1 MRSSGPSHRWRS
13 QRSWLA
19 AMVSM
24 GTLARVA
31 LPVQPVTFYVS
42 SSSTE
47 PMEVRVS
54 HSGLRMMLVNRESVG
69 LLDDSWTV
77 LGVYFLLGP
86 SEDNP
91 DRYRAYVGEVGK
103 RTLLLRVKEH
113 VDSKQWWS
121 RALLI
126 ASASDE
132 FNSAEIGWL
141 EGRLYDVLNNA
152 VAAEVIN
159 KGRPGDNSLAT
170 QDRGVLERYVEPIMA
185 ALRACGASPDTAD
198 QRPPPKGKKKKVYEK
213 SVKDLIDAGLLK
225 AGTMLAPLRKGLTQT
240 ALVLPDGNLKIGEQV
255 FTAVSPA
262 ARAVS
267 GNKSEPGWDFW
278 GAPSGEGGYVPL
290 FELRDRLRDGDGT
303 ATGGSGSS
311 SASIPLATTSA
322 EPPPTAF
329 VENPAEPPAILGT
342 EPSDGKKPQ
351 QFSEK
356 VTDFLDAG
364 FLHPG
369 DECRSVRRA
378 LSDARATLRPDG
390 RLDINGEV
398 HGSLSAAAVAVSGNK
413 AEPGWEF
420 WAVERDGKLVSLYE
434 LREKLR
440 QSRSEMEP

>member
-1 MRSSGPSHRWRS
+1 MS
-13 QRSWLA
+13 L
-19 AMVSM
+19 
-24 GTLARVA
+24 L
-31 LPVQPVTFYVS
+31 VQPVTFFVS

-47 PMEVRVS
+47 PVEVRVS

-69 LLDDSWTV
+69 LLDDSWAV

-86 SEDNP
+86 FEDGP
-91 DRYRAYVGEVGK
+91 DLYRAYVGEVGK

-152 VAAEVIN
+152 VAAEVMN
-159 KGRPGDNSLAT
+159 KGRPGDDSLAP

-198 QRPPPKGKKKKVYEK
+198 QRPQLPKGHKKKVYKE

-255 FTAVSPA
+255 FSAVSPA
-262 ARAVS
+262 AMAVS
-267 GNKSEPGWDFW
+267 GHKSEPGWDFW
-278 GAPSGEGGYVPL
+278 GAPSGEGGYIPL
-290 FELRDRLRDGDGT
+290 SRLRDRLREGSGKATDG
-303 ATGGSGSS
+303 GGSTPAPAVPTPVGLP
-311 SASIPLATTSA
+311 PLTSA
-322 EPPPTAF
+322 ENMAGHAA
-329 VENPAEPPAILGT
+329 PAAALGT
-342 EPSDGKKPQ
+342 ETAGSKKPPR
-351 QFSEK
+351 QFSET
-356 VTDFLDAG
+356 VLDLLDAG
-364 FLHPG
+364 LLQPG
-369 DECRSVRRA
+369 VEFRSVRKA
-378 LSDARATLRPDG
+378 LSDVRATLHPDG
-390 RLDINGEV
+390 RLNVNDEV

-420 WAVERDGKLVSLYE
+420 WAVKRNGKLVTLYE
-434 LREKLR
+434 LREELR
-440 QSRSEMEP
+440 ESRAGD